1 MHADA
6 HRDDGKRFVVRAEE
20 KLTAFVELG
29 ATIRT
34 HSSGRTLRINSIG
47 DFFLKNQGLSPIGSR
62 AASITIS
69 IQTVNPRIAIFWP
82 HAARPAARTNSKR
95 TPPKKRKRGGF
106 ENLVA
111 RYYRGVCTFGSL
123 TGYPVEAVLLTHAA
137 FTSTRKLLRT
147 RDEVRLVTILLTAVM
162 RAAQL
167 AKLCGANRATR
178 VHANKP
184 VPEPKNRADPRRCSP
199 RCPICLEPADVVR
212 TGS

>member
-1 MHADA
+1 M
-6 HRDDGKRFVVRAEE
+6 
-20 KLTAFVELG
+20 
-29 ATIRT
+29 
-34 HSSGRTLRINSIG
+34 S
-47 DFFLKNQGLSPIGSR
+47 
-62 AASITIS
+62 
-69 IQTVNPRIAIFWP
+69 PRIAIFWP
-82 HAARPAARTNSKR
+82 HAARPAARTKSKR

-111 RYYRGVCTFGSL
+111 RYYRGVCTFASRL

-167 AKLCGANRATR
+167 AKLCGANWAPR
-178 VHANKP
+178 VHVNKP
-184 VPEPKNRADPRRCSP
+184 VPEPKNQADPRRCSP
-199 RCPICLEPADVVR
+199 RCPICLEPADLVR